1 MEGGKCSVCCSLR
14 ASENLVL
21 HPCLGEF
28 PDYALLIPFMHS
40 LVSTAMDT
48 GFIRHKSQATHF
60 AMTVSYCLSAIFL
73 AAYQRCAP
81 TVTTKIRPEHDCLA

>member
-14 ASENLVL
+14 ASKNLVL

-28 PDYALLIPFMHS
+28 PDYALSIPSMHS

-60 AMTVSYCLSAIFL
+60 AMTVNYCLSAIFSCISAL
-73 AAYQRCAP
+73 RTYCHHQDAAR
-81 TVTTKIRPEHDCLA
+81 KDCLA